1 MGHWRYCQWFFYLL
15 VLFSWIIMVCVWVMF
30 VKTIFVLV
38 IIICIFFLFDLV
50 SASFFF
56 LNYLLISPH
65 IYYFLSF
72 SYSLGSFSI
81 STLYFFTFCSVD
93 LFGLAIEFSSY
104 FFSKQLDRMNLEN
117 QLHILQERTNKEGVN
132 SIVQKL
138 VLLMMPL

>member
-1 MGHWRYCQWFFYLL
+1 MNEGHSEVVKLISRSDKHGRDHSTSLLINLVRVFF
-15 VLFSWIIMVCVWVMF
+15 
-30 VKTIFVLV
+30 
-38 IIICIFFLFDLV
+38 
-50 SASFFF
+50 
-56 LNYLLISPH
+56 NYLSILCSAMR
-65 IYYFLSF
+65 YLSF